1 MEKIL
6 IIGATSGIGERLSE
20 ELSKRKHEVYGIGR
34 KEQVLESMQ
43 EKNYIKDFLV
53 ADVATEDGRKKIV
66 GYSGQNGVSCLIYAQ
81 GMLDAERLEDSTP
94 ERVKNVIDVNL
105 TSTVLTDQELLK
117 QNKNPNRIIYL
128 ASISSLYAWDGG
140 AAYQASK
147 GGLLAYI
154 QAMKQQDKG
163 TGRTTDRIG
172 LYPDTIATEKGM
184 AAEQLGEYKKIPLDV
199 FIAEV
204 ANITERK
211 YEGNDFL
218 FNIKGEE
225 GTVTLEELLMNE
237 ETLRPTFFKSK
248 EIKQLGKAS
257 S

>member
-34 KEQVLESMQ
+34 KEQVLQSMQ
-43 EKNYIKDFLV
+43 EKGYIRDFLV
-53 ADVATEDGRKKIV
+53 ADLATEEGIKKTAEYCGRK
-66 GYSGQNGVSCLIYAQ
+66 GVSCLLYAQ
-81 GMLDAERLEDSTP
+81 GMLDAERLEDSKP
-94 ERVKNVIDVNL
+94 GHVKSVIDVNL
-105 TSTVLTDQELLK
+105 TSTMLTDQELLK
-117 QNKNPNRIIYL
+117 QNKNPHRIIYL

-147 GGLLAYI
+147 AGLLAYI

-184 AAEQLGEYKKIPLDV
+184 AAEQLSGYNKIPLDV
-199 FIAEV
+199 FIKEV

-211 YEGNDFL
+211 YDGNDFV
-218 FNIKGEE
+218 FTIREQDGA
-225 GTVTLEELLMNE
+225 VTLEELLMNA

-248 EIKQLGKAS
+248 EIKQLGRAS